1 MEEKLEGPPGLG
13 VMTSVQV
20 STDPTTDGQRRARVT
35 VKFLP
40 LINRQQSK
48 GTVSLSIARQ
58 RQATKAI
65 VITKASTIRY
75 NIPTLRQ
82 IRLRELT
89 RSRNVRSNIECSAC
103 PAIHTA

>member
-1 MEEKLEGPPGLG
+1 MEEKLEGPPGLD

-20 STDPTTDGQRRARVT
+20 SPDPTTDGQRRARVT

-58 RQATKAI
+58 RQRLRPSSLQRHLRF
-65 VITKASTIRY
+65 VITFRPSDR
-75 NIPTLRQ
+75 
-82 IRLRELT
+82 
-89 RSRNVRSNIECSAC
+89 
-103 PAIHTA
+103 